1 MLRAGRGSVKGTSG
15 EARPPPN
22 QATGYHADAPRRTMS
37 TSPEKRPESSAA
49 GARLTVGL
57 TGGLAS
63 GKSTVARWLEEL
75 GCTVVDADRVVADLY
90 RPGAPGAQA
99 VRRLFG
105 EDMLDARGGV
115 DHKKLGA
122 LVFADPEA
130 RRRLEAAIHPLV
142 GQRFFAILEE
152 ATGVV
157 VMEATLLVETGGAGR
172 YDVVVTVEA
181 DPDLR
186 LRRAIERGVDPE
198 SARGRLQ
205 AQATTEQ
212 RVAIADHVLW
222 NEGTREELRAQVE
235 RLHVALLERLANK
248 QRG

>member
-1 MLRAGRGSVKGTSG
+1 MTSVDPDRRPDSRA
-15 EARPPPN
+15 
-22 QATGYHADAPRRTMS
+22 
-37 TSPEKRPESSAA
+37 SS
-49 GARLTVGL
+49 ARLTVGL
-57 TGGLAS
+57 TGGIAS

-90 RPGAPGAQA
+90 RPGAPGAEA

-105 EDMLDARGGV
+105 EEMLDLRGGV

-122 LVFADPEA
+122 LVFADAEA

-152 ATGVV
+152 ATGIV
-157 VMEATLLVETGGAGR
+157 VMEATLMAETGGGGR

-181 DPDLR
+181 DPELR

-235 RLHVALLERLANK
+235 RLYTALLERLAAK
-248 QRG
+248 RRD

>member
-1 MLRAGRGSVKGTSG
+1 MTSVDPD
-15 EARPPPN
+15 R
-22 QATGYHADAPRRTMS
+22 
-37 TSPEKRPESSAA
+37 RPESRASST
-49 GARLTVGL
+49 RLTVGL
-57 TGGLAS
+57 TGGIAS

-90 RPGAPGAQA
+90 RPGAPGAEA

-105 EDMLDARGGV
+105 EEMLDLRGAV

-152 ATGVV
+152 ATGIV
-157 VMEATLLVETGGAGR
+157 VMEATLMAETGGGRGR

-181 DPDLR
+181 DPELR

-198 SARGRLQ
+198 SARARLQ

-212 RVAIADHVLW
+212 RGAIADHVLW

-235 RLHVALLERLANK
+235 RLYTALLERLAAK
-248 QRG
+248 RRA